1 MSWPSGSS
9 APSVPDLVSAP
20 GPFAATS
27 VTAGAL
33 PASAGLAVPP
43 PALPG
48 LWLTRPTLLPLPVA
62 GLAAVQFG
70 AQLVAAALPAFGDLL
85 DGIAHRLE
93 PVQLSRAGATRRGR
107 AALGA
112 LA

>member
-1 MSWPSGSS
+1 
-9 APSVPDLVSAP
+9 
-20 GPFAATS
+20 
-27 VTAGAL
+27 
-33 PASAGLAVPP
+33 
-43 PALPG
+43 
-48 LWLTRPTLLPLPVA
+48 LPVA

-85 DGIAHRLE
+85 DGVAHRLE
-93 PVQLSRAGATRRGR
+93 PVQLAWAGATRRGR